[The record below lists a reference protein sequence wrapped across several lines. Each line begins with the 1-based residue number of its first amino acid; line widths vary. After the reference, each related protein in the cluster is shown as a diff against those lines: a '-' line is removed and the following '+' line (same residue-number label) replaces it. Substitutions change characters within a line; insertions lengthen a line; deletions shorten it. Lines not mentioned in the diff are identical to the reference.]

1 MFKFARK
8 KTSNVVP
15 TPAPPPPVP
24 RAPAVDEEL
33 QPPPLY
39 ARFARASGS
48 FDSLH
53 LSPNLHPAAL
63 AAMKSSEN
71 LRNGSESRPISRVYA
86 SENTSVTRFGGG
98 PEYSPKPTRHDKSTS
113 NDEPVKPKTLRSRS
127 SLASESRPS
136 ISGPAP
142 LASGRSAST
151 ASSKP
156 PTHSRRPSAS
166 SNDYDQPPSTTNSVM
181 SRIRKLSL
189 TKRDKPEPVVS
200 SHAPHP
206 PSAMNAGSS
215 FTRVNSIPNAAPAP
229 APKPE
234 PISREA
240 PPSNSRMVRQ
250 QSAVSSSSQVSRAK
264 DKDLP
269 APPPPP
275 PKEESV
281 PLRPVLPSTYLAVDP
296 PIPTSVSPKA
306 SPISPAVSR
315 QPSSA
320 QISPT
325 TPQRSHPNGDYFH
338 QSSPVKTESPRK
350 SSLPNTPQRAFP
362 TKDHLNE
369 IETPKTASSRKLPST
384 PPVSLPA
391 PISAAAKAMRRR
403 SAEFGTYD
411 IDAARREREKM
422 LNVVSTIEREKMREI
437 RRREK
442 EKRRAA
448 AEAESEARF
457 ANAAASKKKSVW
469 DEEQDDTPTP
479 KAVPQELP
487 PKPIMTSKPIRII
500 SRSKGKEIIYT
511 PPVPQGRD
519 FSELEEAALA
529 APTPAPRPSP
539 PSKKSTSSSVA
550 SESAIPVRT
559 SRALPAIPVP
569 EAKKSLPPPPPPQ
582 PSPPPLEPSSSP
594 EKNTIPIP
602 ITTAEPIP
610 IEETSPSSSIV
621 STVSSILPAASQP
634 SSSSSRQ
641 SPEPPNDDGPSDDKE
656 DTPRGSKPSEEIVDD
671 IVETNSPR
679 DVPEEPSGTTSSN
692 NINNEVEINLNSQD
706 HHVSDPTPVKSPPT
720 PQPPEEPTTED
731 MLLAAILPYFSFR
744 ELLPLLSLS
753 KTAKRAMEETRDIKE
768 LILEKYLGASI
779 GYERWSA
786 ERMGRRG
793 EPLSLT
799 LRDLN
804 SYMRGIS
811 VPPHHYGSVGDA
823 FLSALASSTT
833 PSPEGGKSS
842 VPKSLTNQVRMMAS
856 STRAYTKVVMR
867 LRAQA
872 EAVAA
877 HCPPPPLPSSSST
890 LSVATNG
897 MDKGKMPR
905 GKEKMPATG
914 PGTHPPTKTPGC
926 NPQKRSASPAFSF
939 ASSTGYGGSNYPYQ
953 QRFGSEVSLVSS
965 NGRTSA
971 TGVNQYGVSII
982 PGKFKSP
989 LYRSGHAP
997 LLRVFVPSPDGAW
1010 LSDQSVIE
1018 CERELKRAGVMSLLK
1033 IGDIVWDIAAG
1044 EDANTGRMVWDGN
1057 YLIDL
1062 DYTFSPTGE
1071 IPRYVDSLAF
1081 SPSYWHKII
1090 RSNGNPIC
1098 HIDLAPFAVEIAN
1111 NLQLLQ
1117 DRVQTET

>member
-229 APKPE
+229 KPE

-250 QSAVSSSSQVSRAK
+250 QSAVSSSSQVPRAK

-422 LNVVSTIEREKMREI
+422 LNVVSTSRGPSPVPLEEVPAPSLAPAPIQAPAPAPIQTPAPAPIQTPAPAPIQTPAPIPAPIQTPAPAPAPIPSPVAAPIPAPAAAPSPVQAPRQEIKENRPVSTPTPDTDPSVEREKMREI

-457 ANAAASKKKSVW
+457 ANAATSKKKSVW

-487 PKPIMTSKPIRII
+487 PN
-500 SRSKGKEIIYT
+500 
-511 PPVPQGRD
+511 VC
-519 FSELEEAALA
+519 F
-529 APTPAPRPSP
+529 
-539 PSKKSTSSSVA
+539 
-550 SESAIPVRT
+550 
-559 SRALPAIPVP
+559 
-569 EAKKSLPPPPPPQ
+569 
-582 PSPPPLEPSSSP
+582 PL
-594 EKNTIPIP
+594 
-602 ITTAEPIP
+602 
-610 IEETSPSSSIV
+610 
-621 STVSSILPAASQP
+621 
-634 SSSSSRQ
+634 
-641 SPEPPNDDGPSDDKE
+641 
-656 DTPRGSKPSEEIVDD
+656 
-671 IVETNSPR
+671 
-679 DVPEEPSGTTSSN
+679 
-692 NINNEVEINLNSQD
+692 
-706 HHVSDPTPVKSPPT
+706 
-720 PQPPEEPTTED
+720 
-731 MLLAAILPYFSFR
+731 
-744 ELLPLLSLS
+744 
-753 KTAKRAMEETRDIKE
+753 
-768 LILEKYLGASI
+768 
-779 GYERWSA
+779 
-786 ERMGRRG
+786 
-793 EPLSLT
+793 
-799 LRDLN
+799 
-804 SYMRGIS
+804 
-811 VPPHHYGSVGDA
+811 
-823 FLSALASSTT
+823 
-833 PSPEGGKSS
+833 
-842 VPKSLTNQVRMMAS
+842 
-856 STRAYTKVVMR
+856 
-867 LRAQA
+867 
-872 EAVAA
+872 
-877 HCPPPPLPSSSST
+877 
-890 LSVATNG
+890 
-897 MDKGKMPR
+897 
-905 GKEKMPATG
+905 
-914 PGTHPPTKTPGC
+914 
-926 NPQKRSASPAFSF
+926 
-939 ASSTGYGGSNYPYQ
+939 
-953 QRFGSEVSLVSS
+953 
-965 NGRTSA
+965 
-971 TGVNQYGVSII
+971 
-982 PGKFKSP
+982 
-989 LYRSGHAP
+989 
-997 LLRVFVPSPDGAW
+997 
-1010 LSDQSVIE
+1010 
-1018 CERELKRAGVMSLLK
+1018 
-1033 IGDIVWDIAAG
+1033 
-1044 EDANTGRMVWDGN
+1044 
-1057 YLIDL
+1057 
-1062 DYTFSPTGE
+1062 
-1071 IPRYVDSLAF
+1071 
-1081 SPSYWHKII
+1081 
-1090 RSNGNPIC
+1090 
-1098 HIDLAPFAVEIAN
+1098 
-1111 NLQLLQ
+1111 
-1117 DRVQTET
+1117 